1 MAEGVNPEIRNRI
14 RLAVAAYAYEVL
26 NSPIMEDSEYDAL
39 SLEIEPWVKTGNAE
53 MDVFF
58 RDEFEAD
65 TGMWVHKHPDMMGL
79 HRLYNAYYAPQE
91 GRMTPAELAE
101 IEDLI

>member
-1 MAEGVNPEIRNRI
+1 MTNPVNPEIRNRI
-14 RLAVAAYAYEVL
+14 KLAVAAYAYEVL
-26 NSPIMEDSEYDAL
+26 NSPFMEDAEYDAL

-65 TGMWVHKHPDMMGL
+65 TGMWVHKHPDMRGL
-79 HRLYNAYYAPQE
+79 HRLYNAYYAPQ
-91 GRMTPAELAE
+91 GDRITPDELSA